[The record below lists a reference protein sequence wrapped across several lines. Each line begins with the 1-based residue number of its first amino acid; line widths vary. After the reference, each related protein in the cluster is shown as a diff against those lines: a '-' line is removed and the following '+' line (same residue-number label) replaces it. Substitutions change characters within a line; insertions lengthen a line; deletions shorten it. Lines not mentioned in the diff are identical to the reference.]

1 MLTYHAGS
9 VLPNMTNLFE
19 QRDLFYQNGATETA
33 MQQFYN
39 EKLSAQVQSL
49 EQSRANKTLLL
60 HDLPPFA
67 SRAVLESNISHFLY
81 GAGFSQDAVA
91 ALHNHLVTS
100 SSATV
105 RVEFTTENFAKQ
117 FQTSM
122 RSSKKYWKVPNIS
135 DTRAKVEIDQP
146 MDDRIASQAYFAL
159 LDILGQLEPTAELQ
173 TWKQTLQIW
182 TAKDQPQQQLLAQVS
197 YVLDPRFPRRYS
209 CLVMI
214 VEKHYDAVLQEWHV
228 AFSQRMRSTM
238 IDPLQLFTLRWSE
251 RRPRQCM
258 RGVFTL
264 G

>member
-1 MLTYHAGS
+1 MIHRRADLRKYDPATGSFQGDSPARKRDFASATSETTIAETLEPAVREALLTYHTGS

-19 QRDLFYQNGATETA
+19 QCDLFYQKVATETA

-146 MDDRIASQAYFAL
+146 TDDRIASQPYFA
-159 LDILGQLEPTAELQ
+159 
-173 TWKQTLQIW
+173 
-182 TAKDQPQQQLLAQVS
+182 
-197 YVLDPRFPRRYS
+197 
-209 CLVMI
+209 
-214 VEKHYDAVLQEWHV
+214 
-228 AFSQRMRSTM
+228 
-238 IDPLQLFTLRWSE
+238 
-251 RRPRQCM
+251 
-258 RGVFTL
+258 
-264 G
+264 